1 MLRKYIELGG
11 NKPRLTSVETI
22 KPFQNF
28 DMHQSQRRV
37 RGIPLTPLL
46 VILPPFT
53 VSYSLTR
60 SNRATQMF

>member
-22 KPFQNF
+22 EPFQKF